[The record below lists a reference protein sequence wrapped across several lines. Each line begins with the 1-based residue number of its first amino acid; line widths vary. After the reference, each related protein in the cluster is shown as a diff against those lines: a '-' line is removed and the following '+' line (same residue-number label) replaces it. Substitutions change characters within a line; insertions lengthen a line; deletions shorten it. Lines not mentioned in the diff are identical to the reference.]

1 MTILRTGKYTTLL
14 VGISLVFLFVEIQY
28 AFDIMEH
35 LYGNHSTYLG
45 PCASH
50 RVDAGGRSFCRYD
63 RFFFAG
69 ACRRPYIA
77 SRSGYT
83 DAAMLG
89 MNHLLRNILAN
100 FNICTSDE
108 IKQVSRSNSQR

>member
-35 LYGNHSTYLG
+35 LYGNHSTYLDRALPIAWMLG
-45 PCASH
+45 AGLFVDMIVFFRRSMQETVYREQK
-50 RVDAGGRSFCRYD
+50 RVY
-63 RFFFAG
+63 
-69 ACRRPYIA
+69 
-77 SRSGYT
+77 

-108 IKQVSRSNSQR
+108 IKQVSRSNS